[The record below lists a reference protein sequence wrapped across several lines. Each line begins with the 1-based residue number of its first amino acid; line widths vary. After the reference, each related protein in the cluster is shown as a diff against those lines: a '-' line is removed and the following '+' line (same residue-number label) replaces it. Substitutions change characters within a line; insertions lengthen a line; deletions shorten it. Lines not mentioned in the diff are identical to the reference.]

1 MNLTFIRA
9 AMFNKRA
16 QNKAD
21 VVLRNLKIRKGDVIA
36 DIGSG
41 GGFFTFKFMGAV
53 GEKGKVFAVDTNELF
68 LQYINQKVA
77 EQNQWN
83 VVTVLTDGRGF
94 FLPEAGCDLIFFRN
108 VFHHLPEPEEY
119 FRRLK
124 KSLKPEGR
132 IAIID
137 YRNKKGFTL
146 LHLFGHQLVSEEEIC
161 KIMTRADFKRVETFD
176 FLPEQS
182 FNIFALDMERRC

>member
-1 MNLTFIRA
+1 MNLKFIRA

-41 GGFFTFKFMGAV
+41 GGFFTFEFMSAV

-77 EQNQWN
+77 EQNHRN
-83 VVTVLTDGRGF
+83 VVTVLTDGRGLS
-94 FLPEAGCDLIFFRN
+94 LPEAGCDLIFLRN

-132 IAIID
+132 IAVID
-137 YRNKKGFTL
+137 YRNEKGFCL
-146 LHLFGHQLVSEEEIC
+146 IHLFGHHLVSEEEIC
-161 KIMTRADFKRVETFD
+161 QIMTRADFKRVETFD

-182 FNIFALDMERRC
+182 FNIFALDDAG